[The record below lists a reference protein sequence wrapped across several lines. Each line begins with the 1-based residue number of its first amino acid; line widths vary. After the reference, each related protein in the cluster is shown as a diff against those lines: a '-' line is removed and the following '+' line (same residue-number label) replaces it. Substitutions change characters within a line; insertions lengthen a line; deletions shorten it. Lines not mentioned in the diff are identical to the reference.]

1 MQRAGVPRVRKDE
14 DAPCTRALLSSS
26 EAGCVPAAAR
36 LPPGAVLALAL
47 ERHGVAELRVGTAAA
62 AAEPG
67 GGLRRRGDEGGRAGG
82 ASPEPFFSASLV
94 VGSLDAAFWL
104 SVSMRPSQSWLGR
117 PKDHQRRFEA
127 GAAARR
133 GQKVGPL

>member
-67 GGLRRRGDEGGRAGG
+67 GRRGARVVPAPGLEPGGLG
-82 ASPEPFFSASLV
+82 L
-94 VGSLDAAFWL
+94 L
-104 SVSMRPSQSWLGR
+104 SV
-117 PKDHQRRFEA
+117 
-127 GAAARR
+127 
-133 GQKVGPL
+133 